1 MPSTG
6 GYNPQICVSYAHP
19 FSTSARQ
26 NRVVA
31 TATPKKGQGIQKGP
45 PARGGGGLKL
55 KKKAVPQRTG
65 KPPAP
70 GERRAMRKRV
80 VLSNTNALEVQGIGE
95 LNSETMGDETLDGKI
110 VAFPGKLVDKLRALE
125 AFKPTQGWSWFR
137 KPGTLLRKESFAIAA
152 ELAETETSKST
163 LRRLYVGDRGVGKSM
178 TLLQA
183 MAMALTKDWIVINIP
198 EGTRPTPFI
207 RHCRF

>member
-1 MPSTG
+1 
-6 GYNPQICVSYAHP
+6 
-19 FSTSARQ
+19 
-26 NRVVA
+26 
-31 TATPKKGQGIQKGP
+31 
-45 PARGGGGLKL
+45 
-55 KKKAVPQRTG
+55 
-65 KPPAP
+65 
-70 GERRAMRKRV
+70 MRKRV